1 MNKTE
6 QSLVDAIEAKDYDL
20 ALEKFEAFQSLKSTT
35 DEQANDYF
43 NKIESL
49 KDSPVVEVAAKVED
63 TPEEIEAFEEE
74 LRIETRGRKAK
85 NVERKALEDG
95 LNELIENA
103 LLLNAKRT
111 EKTPSDALFARRLAR
126 RLIIIRK
133 QVVR

>member
-103 LLLNAKRT
+103 LLFNAKRT